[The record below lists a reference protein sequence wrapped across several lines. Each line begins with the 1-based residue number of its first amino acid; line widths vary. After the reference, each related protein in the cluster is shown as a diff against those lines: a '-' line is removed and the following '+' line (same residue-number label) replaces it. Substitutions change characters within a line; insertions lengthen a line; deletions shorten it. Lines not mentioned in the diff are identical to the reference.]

1 MNSTNHARNWQHK
14 RNKSLPLTSS
24 SRTSRQAKDVK
35 SDSKLINQRSGF
47 ENESFDD
54 GPLMKP
60 PHTST
65 LCQSTAPSVDS
76 PMMSSSFAKGKSN
89 ISASKNSSGLFCRIC
104 HEGDSEELIS
114 PCSCSGSVGLIH
126 RTCIEKWLSMVN
138 KDSCEICKEK
148 YQVSK
153 QSKPFITWLLTP
165 SIGDDQRNLIG
176 DAVCFILLTPLT
188 CVSAYLCASG
198 AIFYLKVK
206 KSEAIGLLCLAS
218 LLIAIYFIWLLL
230 TIKYHF
236 QVWFKWRLNN
246 QDIRLLDV
254 SSNRP
259 VPAKRKM
266 LNTSNLVTFN
276 ETETSKTEIISSES
290 DSPTEPHSSLENVH
304 VTDDEKIEVFNEKDA
319 SASNDVSE
327 DISPSHTVN
336 VSKSQ
341 EHTACINEL
350 KNLSNVPLSPNIIS
364 INSIIGNSTTPG
376 AGNSGHQ
383 LVYSTPLD
391 NDLYATV
398 PRSYD
403 QALLSQTPIV
413 PYVSELKER
422 CAHIMVIGSAKE
434 DKKSRGSFSPKR

>member
-1 MNSTNHARNWQHK
+1 MTSTSHNARNWQ
-14 RNKSLPLTSS
+14 RNKSLPITNS
-24 SRTSRQAKDVK
+24 SRATRHAKDVK
-35 SDSKLINQRSGF
+35 SDSKLINQRTGI
-47 ENESFDD
+47 ENESFVE

-60 PHTST
+60 PHNST
-65 LCQSTAPSVDS
+65 LCNSISPSADS
-76 PMMSSSFAKGKSN
+76 PIMSSSFAKDKRTL
-89 ISASKNSSGLFCRIC
+89 SASKNSSGLFCRIC

-148 YQVSK
+148 YLVSK
-153 QSKPFITWLLTP
+153 HSKPFISWLLTP

-254 SSNRP
+254 STNRP
-259 VPAKRKM
+259 VPAKRKI
-266 LNTSNLVTFN
+266 LNTSNLVKIN
-276 ETETSKTEIISSES
+276 DIERSKTVIASAS
-290 DSPTEPHSSLENVH
+290 DSPTESHSSYENIH
-304 VTDDEKIEVFNEKDA
+304 DDEKIEVFDDKD
-319 SASNDVSE
+319 SSNDVGKETSA
-327 DISPSHTVN
+327 SHYESVT
-336 VSKSQ
+336 KSI

-350 KNLSNVPLSPNIIS
+350 KNLSNVPLSPQII
-364 INSIIGNSTTPG
+364 STTPG
-376 AGNSGHQ
+376 EGNPHNHHDYGHQ
-383 LVYSTPLD
+383 VVSSTPES
-391 NDLYATV
+391 DLYATV

-403 QALLSQTPIV
+403 QTPIV

-434 DKKSRGSFSPKR
+434 EKKSRGSFSPKR

>member
-1 MNSTNHARNWQHK
+1 M
-14 RNKSLPLTSS
+14 
-24 SRTSRQAKDVK
+24 
-35 SDSKLINQRSGF
+35 G
-47 ENESFDD
+47 
-54 GPLMKP
+54 
-60 PHTST
+60 
-65 LCQSTAPSVDS
+65 
-76 PMMSSSFAKGKSN
+76 
-89 ISASKNSSGLFCRIC
+89 
-104 HEGDSEELIS
+104 
-114 PCSCSGSVGLIH
+114 IH

-148 YQVSK
+148 YLVSK
-153 QSKPFITWLLTP
+153 HSKPFISWLLTP

-254 SSNRP
+254 STNRP
-259 VPAKRKM
+259 VPAKRKI
-266 LNTSNLVTFN
+266 LNTSNLVKTN
-276 ETETSKTEIISSES
+276 DIERSKTVIASAS
-290 DSPTEPHSSLENVH
+290 DSPTESHSSYENIH
-304 VTDDEKIEVFNEKDA
+304 DDEKIEVFDDKD
-319 SASNDVSE
+319 SSNDVSKE
-327 DISPSHTVN
+327 TSASHHESVT
-336 VSKSQ
+336 KSL